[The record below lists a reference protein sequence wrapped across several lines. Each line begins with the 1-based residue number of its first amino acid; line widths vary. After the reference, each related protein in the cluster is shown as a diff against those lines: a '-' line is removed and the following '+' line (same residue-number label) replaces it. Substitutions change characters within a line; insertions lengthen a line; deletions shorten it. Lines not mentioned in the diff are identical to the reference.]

1 LTENLILATIAFI
14 GLTLALGKK
23 AYEEDISNNVE
34 KEL

>member
-1 LTENLILATIAFI
+1 LVENLILAVIAFI

-23 AYEEDISNNVE
+23 AYEEDIANNVE